1 MSETGRMRVS
11 QLGDSRPAMTGGRGD
26 NVDYDLRK
34 RMLAVNV
41 LLQMPEDMPDDLES
55 SLYEYRDRLEVA
67 ALSEGKAAES

>member
-1 MSETGRMRVS
+1 VGN
-11 QLGDSRPAMTGGRGD
+11 SRPAVTGDGGD

-41 LLQMPEDMPDDLES
+41 LLEMPEDMPDDLES
-55 SLYEYRDRLEVA
+55 SLYEYRDRLQVA